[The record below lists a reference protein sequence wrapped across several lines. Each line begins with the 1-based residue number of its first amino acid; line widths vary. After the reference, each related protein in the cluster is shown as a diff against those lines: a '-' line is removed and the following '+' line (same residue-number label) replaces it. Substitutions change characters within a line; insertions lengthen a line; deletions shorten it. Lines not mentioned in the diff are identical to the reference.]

1 MFSYQNI
8 LRCHKSEAMESR
20 EHEVKPLM
28 LQANIF
34 PLLNLFGIKKIQV
47 FFCSSNLEMTIIDT
61 EGEYLL

>member
-1 MFSYQNI
+1 
-8 LRCHKSEAMESR
+8 MESR

-34 PLLNLFGIKKIQV
+34 PLLKLFGLKKKYK
-47 FFCSSNLEMTIIDT
+47 FYFWSSSREMTIIDT